1 MHVLVVTARRNC
13 SRETI
18 FLIIG
23 IICWQCHFFL
33 HFIFLRTAGLLV
45 RKPLQAARAVHTMAT
60 DDASLAELQAVPG
73 VAPSK
78 DPETEG
84 YKFQQTM
91 LRIKD
96 PKRSLDFYTRV
107 LGMNLIT
114 KLDFPT
120 MKFSLYFLAFV
131 DSMTE
136 VPDDP
141 KDRTEMCF
149 GRC

>member
-1 MHVLVVTARRNC
+1 M
-13 SRETI
+13 
-18 FLIIG
+18 
-23 IICWQCHFFL
+23 
-33 HFIFLRTAGLLV
+33 
-45 RKPLQAARAVHTMAT
+45 
-60 DDASLAELQAVPG
+60 PG

-78 DPETEG
+78 APETKG

-107 LGMNLIT
+107 LGMDLIT

-120 MKFSLYFLAFV
+120 MKFSLYFLAFM
-131 DSMTE
+131 DSMAE

-149 GRC
+149 GR